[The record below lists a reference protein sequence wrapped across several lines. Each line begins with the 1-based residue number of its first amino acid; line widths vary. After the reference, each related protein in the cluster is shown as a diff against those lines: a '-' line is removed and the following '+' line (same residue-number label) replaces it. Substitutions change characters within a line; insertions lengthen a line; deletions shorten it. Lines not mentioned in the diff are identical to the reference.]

1 VLNLIINDDKLVKLS
16 FAVRGLTKESNIM
29 RLIMYKNLL
38 SVLFLLLIPTLSF
51 QVINAG
57 ISTMAFAQ
65 EENVPSLKDTSLGI
79 ELVSDSLK
87 DPTSMA
93 FIGPND
99 ILVTEKNSGTVQ
111 RILNGEMLDEPLLDV
126 NVDREDERGMLG
138 IAVSRNS
145 TVGKSYVFLFYT
157 EAEPR
162 TMGNDGEDDDNGGDG
177 RINNGDGGPIIGNR
191 IYRYELSENRSK
203 LVNPKLLLD
212 LPYQPNP
219 SHNGGVITIGPDSNL
234 YLTIGELTHT
244 FYSQDDYRFTVQN
257 YEDGQ
262 EPDGRAGILRVTQ
275 DGGTV
280 KGLIG
285 DQSPLDKYFAYG
297 IRNSFGI
304 AFDPLTGNF
313 WDTENGPTFGDEINL
328 VEPGFNSGWAK
339 VLGIW
344 NIKEA
349 IDEEGRRE
357 ILKGEPVSENISGD
371 LFNFNGS
378 GRYSSPELT
387 WDESIAPTSI
397 AFLNSSNLGGQ
408 YENDMF
414 VGTANDILMHFD
426 LTGNNR
432 SELLLNGSLAD
443 KVANSTDEL
452 EDATF
457 AENLGIITDL
467 EVGPDGNLYVLTGVR
482 EPEGKIYRIVS
493 STT

>member
-1 VLNLIINDDKLVKLS
+1 
-16 FAVRGLTKESNIM
+16 
-29 RLIMYKNLL
+29 MYKNLL
-38 SVLFLLLIPTLSF
+38 SVLLLLLILTLSF
-51 QVINAG
+51 QIVNAG

-65 EENVPSLKDTSLGI
+65 ENIPNLKDTSLDI
-79 ELVSDSLK
+79 ELVSDSVK
-87 DPTSMA
+87 DPTSLA
-93 FIGPND
+93 FIGPDD

-126 NVDREDERGMLG
+126 NVDGEDERGMLG

-145 TVGKSYVFLFYT
+145 TIGKTFVYLYYT
-157 EAEPR
+157 EAEPGTR
-162 TMGNDGEDDDNGGDG
+162 SEDGEDGDNDNGSEEQTS
-177 RINNGDGGPIIGNR
+177 NGDGGQPIGNR
-191 IYRYELSENRSK
+191 LYRYELSENGSK

-234 YLTIGELTHT
+234 YLTIGELTHS
-244 FYSQDDYRFTVQN
+244 FYGQGDYRFKVQN

-275 DGGTV
+275 DGDTV
-280 KGLIG
+280 KGIIG
-285 DQSPLDKYFAYG
+285 DQPPLDKYYAYG
-297 IRNSFGI
+297 IRNSFGLD
-304 AFDPLTGNF
+304 FDPLTGNL

-328 VEPGFNSGWAK
+328 VQPGFNSGWAK

-344 NIKEA
+344 NVMET
-349 IDEEGRRE
+349 IDEEGNRE
-357 ILKGEPVSENISGD
+357 ILKGEPVSENISDD
-371 LFNFNGS
+371 LLNFNGS

-397 AFLNSSNLGGQ
+397 AFLSSSNLGGQ

-414 VGTANDILMHFD
+414 VGTANDILLHFD
-426 LTGNNR
+426 LMGNNR
-432 SELLLNGSLAD
+432 SALLLNGTLAD